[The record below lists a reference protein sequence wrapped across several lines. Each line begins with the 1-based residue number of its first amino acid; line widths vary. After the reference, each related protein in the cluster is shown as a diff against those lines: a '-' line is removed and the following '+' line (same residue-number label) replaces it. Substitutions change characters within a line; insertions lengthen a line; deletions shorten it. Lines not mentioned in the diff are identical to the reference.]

1 MDKNYLYINGS
12 SISAGGGFEEY
23 KYRKEIRDIYKS
35 KGIELSETQ
44 VECSF
49 GHYISKEYNLQ
60 LINHSKS
67 GSGIDRMI
75 RTTFDWIIK
84 NKLKSKETL
93 FILEPQIGIRL
104 DWYVEEWKE
113 YGILN
118 AHLNE
123 KGEYPSTLVKDWFT
137 DDSGEQNLWNEKYEN
152 HISGYLNNFYNE
164 NVFLKNEIY
173 KLIFFVSYLND
184 NNLDYIISIPDLV
197 DEDLKIELNKVVP
210 SKSKLNSFLKNMDLW
225 SYCLNNK
232 WLISDEIDFDDNH
245 IGFEGNQ
252 KIAKKIIEFIDKNN
266 QINLNYFIPYDSV
279 STQKCF
285 SFQNVKLNRFD
296 NFDSTKIHFIP
307 FDGIRI
313 DLESEDAITFFKDSI
328 ITHLNYE
335 FSKSNTHIPVIFF
348 HEHEPLN
355 SKNYQIFISIV
366 SSLLG
371 IQSNKIILIDTN
383 IIDRD
388 GVLNIPLEMKIK
400 QFEIEVNKNN
410 LEKTH
415 KFSFLN
421 NKSGKLRIES
431 LDKVLK
437 IYKNDV
443 SLLLDEN
450 IITYRNYDENIQGP
464 SNDVSD
470 IEHFMKESQ
479 YYKYHNTYDFYKNIG
494 FPWTIDNFKIGGE
507 YKQMFK
513 NQEILYGKSYFSIVL
528 ETTWDYYNIDHVSSD
543 TNFLAIS
550 EKGLVPFCSGNL
562 PFIIHDKTYYNKLES
577 IGFDFSYLKTIFDIN
592 YKTNSLKKNFI
603 ELDKFLSYMKNS
615 DLNTIKKDY
624 ESVSDVL
631 NKNIKLL
638 KFIESKK
645 INNNLLEFIKKI
657 KRIKFE

>member
-1 MDKNYLYINGS
+1 MLDKTYLYINGS
-12 SISAGGGFEEY
+12 SVSAGGGFEEY
-23 KYRKEIRDIYKS
+23 KYRKEIRDIYNS
-35 KGIELSETQ
+35 KGIELPETQ
-44 VECSF
+44 IECSF
-49 GHYISKEYNLQ
+49 GYYISKEYNLQ

-84 NKLKSKETL
+84 NKIKSKQTL

-104 DWYVEEWKE
+104 DWYVDEWKD

-123 KGEYPSTLVKDWFT
+123 KGEYPSTLVKDWFM
-137 DDSGEQNLWNEKYEN
+137 DDNGDQNSWNEKYEN
-152 HISGYLNNFYNE
+152 PINGYLNNFYNE
-164 NVFLKNEIY
+164 NVFLRNEIY

-197 DEDLKIELNKVVP
+197 DEDLKIELNRIIP
-210 SKSKLNSFLKNMDLW
+210 SKNKMNTFLNNMDLW

-245 IGFEGNQ
+245 IGFEGN
-252 KIAKKIIEFIDKNN
+252 KKLAKKIIDSIDKNN
-266 QINLNYFIPYDSV
+266 QINLNYFLPYDSN
-279 STQKCF
+279 STERCF
-285 SFQNVKLNRFD
+285 SFKNVNLNRFE

-313 DLESEDAITFFKDSI
+313 DLENEEGANLLHDDI

-335 FSKSNTHIPVIFF
+335 FSKSNIHIPVIFF
-348 HEHEPLN
+348 HEHEPLD
-355 SKNYQIFISIV
+355 SKNYQTFISLV
-366 SSLLG
+366 TSLLG
-371 IQSNKIILIDTN
+371 IEPNKVILVDTN

-388 GVLNIPLEMKIK
+388 GVLNIPLEIKIK
-400 QFEIEVNKNN
+400 QFELEVNENK

-415 KFSFLN
+415 KLSFLN

-450 IITYRNYDENIQGP
+450 IITYRNYDETTESP
-464 SNDVSD
+464 SSDVSD
-470 IEHFMKESQ
+470 IEYYMSQ
-479 YYKYHNTYDFYKNIG
+479 SNYHRYHNTYDFYKNIG
-494 FPWTIDNFKIGGE
+494 FPWTIDDFKIGGE
-507 YKQMFK
+507 YKKMFK

-528 ETTWDYYNIDHVSSD
+528 ETTWDYYNIDHTSD
-543 TNFLAIS
+543 DTQFMAIS

-577 IGFDFSYLKTIFDIN
+577 IGFDFSYLKTLFDIN

-603 ELDKFLSYMKNS
+603 ELDKFVSYMKDN
-615 DLNTIKKDY
+615 DLNTIQKDY
-624 ESVSDVL
+624 ESVKHILD
-631 NKNIKLL
+631 KNIQVIKSIENKKLNNNLL
-638 KFIESKK
+638 KFIKK
-645 INNNLLEFIKKI
+645 L
-657 KRIKFE
+657 KFE